1 MDGQTIL
8 HADLNCFYASVEM
21 NEHPELR
28 GKAIAVCG
36 STEDRHGIVLTASY
50 PAKRRGVK
58 TGMANWEARQACP
71 GLICVSPNYELYL
84 HYSRIVRSIY
94 RDYSDR
100 VEPFGMDEAWISV
113 DEGEGM
119 EETGLQTAET
129 IRRRV
134 REETGLTVSVG
145 VSFSK
150 IFAKL
155 GSDMKKPDAVTVI
168 TKENFHRKV
177 WPLPVQELLYVGR
190 ATGRK
195 LRALNIHTIGDL
207 AVTPPEVLDRN
218 LGKNGVMLWQFA
230 RGEDHAAVMPYGYQP
245 PIQSV
250 GHGVTAVKDLETEYE
265 VWLVLLELAQDVG
278 HRLRADGLMAKAVEV
293 TVKDCD
299 LFCRQFQA
307 PLPASSRSPLELAQA
322 GFALFRRRYGWEKPV
337 RALTIRGIRLIAED
351 TPCQTDLFLDFR
363 RHEKQR
369 KLDDAVDEIRRRFGA
384 NAVHAASLMHDLKMA
399 QDRCEIVTMPG
410 LMYS

>member
-50 PAKRRGVK
+50 PAKRRGVR

-113 DEGEGM
+113 DGGEGT
-119 EETGLQTAET
+119 EETGLRTAET

-168 TKENFHRKV
+168 TKENFRGKV

-195 LRALNIHTIGDL
+195 LRALNIRTIGDL
-207 AVTPPEVLDRN
+207 AATPPEVLDRN

-250 GHGVTAVKDLETEYE
+250 GHGVTGVKDLESEYE
-265 VWLVLLELAQDVG
+265 VWRVLLELAQDVG
-278 HRLRADGLMAKAVEV
+278 HRLRADGLMAKAVEI
-293 TVKDCD
+293 TVKDRD
-299 LFCRQFQA
+299 LFCRQYQA
-307 PLPASSRSPLELAQA
+307 PLSAPSRSPLELAQA
-322 GFALFRRRYGWEKPV
+322 GFALFRQRYGWEKPV
-337 RALTIRGIRLIAED
+337 RALTIRGIRLITED
-351 TPCQTDLFLDFR
+351 TPCQTDLFLNFQ

-369 KLDDAVDEIRRRFGA
+369 KLDDAVDEIRRRFGTD
-384 NAVHAASLMHDLKMA
+384 AVRAASLMNDLKIA

-410 LMYS
+410 IMYS

>member
-1 MDGQTIL
+1 MNSQTIL

-50 PAKRRGVK
+50 PAKCRGVR

-113 DEGEGM
+113 DAGER
-119 EETGLQTAET
+119 GLQTAEI
-129 IRRRV
+129 IRKRV

-145 VSFSK
+145 VSFTK
-150 IFAKL
+150 VFAKL

-168 TKENFHRKV
+168 TKENFRGKV

-207 AVTPPEVLDRN
+207 AMTPPEVLDRN

-250 GHGVTAVKDLETEYE
+250 GHGVTGVKDLENEYE
-265 VWLVLLELAQDVG
+265 IWRVLLELAQDVG
-278 HRLRADGLMAKAVEV
+278 HRLRADGLTAKAVEI

-307 PLPASSRSPLELAQA
+307 PLPAPSRSPLELAQA
-322 GFALFRRRYGWEKPV
+322 GFALFRQRYGWEKPV
-337 RALTIRGIRLIAED
+337 RALTIRGIRLTAED
-351 TPCQTDLFLDFR
+351 VPCQTDMFLDFR

-369 KLDDAVDEIRRRFGA
+369 KLDDAVDEIRRRFGTD
-384 NAVHAASLMHDLKMA
+384 AVRAASLMNDLKIA

-410 LMYS
+410 IMYS

>member
-1 MDGQTIL
+1 MEGQTIL

-36 STEDRHGIVLTASY
+36 STENRHGIVLTASY

-71 GLICVSPNYELYL
+71 GLICVQPNYETYL
-84 HYSRIVRSIY
+84 HYSGVVRGIY

-100 VEPFGMDEAWISV
+100 VEPFGMDEAWLSV
-113 DEGEGM
+113 DAGEGV
-119 EETGLQTAET
+119 EKTGLQTAET
-129 IRRRV
+129 IRKRV

-145 VSFSK
+145 VSFTK

-168 TKENFHRKV
+168 TRENFRQKV

-190 ATGRK
+190 ATKRR
-195 LRALNIHTIGDL
+195 LQTLNIRTIGDL
-207 AVTPPEVLDRN
+207 AGTPPEVLHSN
-218 LGKNGVMLWQFA
+218 LGKNGLMLWRYA
-230 RGEDHAAVMPYGYQP
+230 RGEDNAAVMPYGYQP

-250 GHGVTAVKDLETEYE
+250 GHGVTCVKDLETEYE

-278 HRLRADGLMAKAVEV
+278 HRLRADALTARGVEI
-293 TVKDCD
+293 TVKDRD
-299 LFCRQFQA
+299 LFCRQYQA
-307 PLPASSRSPLELAQA
+307 PLPVATRSPLELAQA
-322 GFALFRRRYGWEKPV
+322 GFALFRQRYEWQKPV
-337 RALTIRGIRLIAED
+337 RALTIRGIRLIPAE
-351 TPCQTDLFLDFR
+351 TPCQLDLFQDFR
-363 RHEKQR
+363 RHEKRQQ
-369 KLDDAVDEIRRRFGA
+369 LDDAVDEIRRRFGTDA
-384 NAVHAASLMHDLKMA
+384 IRAASLMNDLKMA

-410 LMYS
+410 MMYQ